1 MDPVELIAGET
12 LTLNCTALVEFNTG
26 LEIHWSYPGKLVH
39 PGSMLDKHRTRG
51 LEIRFSASFLVT
63 RETAAWKRSPT
74 ARLCLMPRK
83 WPAS

>member
-39 PGSMLDKHRTRG
+39 PGSMLDKHRTPR
-51 LEIRFSASFLVT
+51 LEIRFSDFFLVT
-63 RETAAWKRSPT
+63 RQTAAWK
-74 ARLCLMPRK
+74 
-83 WPAS
+83 